1 MLRTM
6 SARALLGRMPARTL
20 TVMLATF
27 AMAMATSAGAQES
40 YPDKPIKI
48 VVPYAA
54 GGAVDPWA
62 RVLADKLSG
71 SLKQAIIV
79 ENRAGAGGSI
89 GINYV
94 IRAAHDGYNLLAVP
108 AGVAITPY
116 LYAKTPYDLDR
127 DLTPV
132 GLINRTPM
140 LIVTSPRLGIT
151 TLQGLFKLA
160 HDKPGTL
167 NYGISGIGTLD
178 HLVFERLRVQAK
190 LNMARIDYQGVPA
203 QMTAVLAHDIA
214 AIAVAE
220 NAALP
225 QIRAGKLVP
234 LAILSER
241 RSPLLPNVPTMKESG
256 VDDFVMYG
264 WSMIFVPTGVPRPI
278 AQTLHDA
285 IAKAVSRPD
294 VQKLIA
300 DAGSDSVE
308 LSMDQLKAFV
318 RKDAA
323 TFSAVINANHIRI
336 E

>member
-6 SARALLGRMPARTL
+6 SARALIA
-20 TVMLATF
+20 MLA
-27 AMAMATSAGAQES
+27 MISAGAAQPAGAQQR

-62 RVLADKLSG
+62 RVLADKLNG
-71 SLKQAIIV
+71 SLKEAVIV

-94 IRAAHDGYNLLAVP
+94 IRGPHDGYSLLAVP

-140 LIVTSPRLGIT
+140 LIVTSPSLGVT
-151 TLQGLFKLA
+151 TLPGLFKLA
-160 HDKPGTL
+160 HEKPGAL
-167 NYGISGIGTLD
+167 NYGVSGIGTLD
-178 HLVFERLRVQAK
+178 HLAFERLRAVAK

-203 QMTAVLAHDIA
+203 QMTAVLSKDIA

-234 LAILSER
+234 LAILSEH
-241 RSPLLPNVPTMKESG
+241 RSPLLPNVPTMQESG
-256 VDDFVMYG
+256 VDNFVMYG
-264 WSMIFVPTGVPRPI
+264 WSMIFVPTGVPQAI
-278 AQTLHDA
+278 AQKLHDA
-285 IAKAVSRPD
+285 IARAVARPD
-294 VQKLIA
+294 VQKLITE
-300 DAGSDSVE
+300 AGSDSVD
-308 LSMDQLKAFV
+308 LSMAQLKAFV
-318 RKDAA
+318 RNDAA
-323 TFSAVINANHIRI
+323 TFSSVISANHIRI